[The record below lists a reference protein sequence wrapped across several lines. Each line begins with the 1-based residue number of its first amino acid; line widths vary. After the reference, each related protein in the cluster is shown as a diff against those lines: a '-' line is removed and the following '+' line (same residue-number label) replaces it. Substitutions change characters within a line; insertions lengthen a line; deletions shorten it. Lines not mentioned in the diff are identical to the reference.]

1 MDCEIGVV
9 TQCSQEYSEKLA
21 SNTKETFTKVC
32 AQIVGSGYDFSSCWW
47 TAERQ
52 KNAIIAAI
60 VIGIILVVI
69 ISASI
74 YGCVD
79 CYRKKAAVKL

>member
-32 AQIVGSGYDFSSCWW
+32 AQIVSSGYDSSSCWW

-52 KNAIIAAI
+52 KHAIIAAI
-60 VIGIILVVI
+60 VIGIILAVI

-74 YGCVD
+74 YGCVY
-79 CYRKKAAVKL
+79 CHRKKAAAKL